1 MNKLKNIIERIGHM
15 FSPIKN
21 IVAPEHYSIYKEWDK
36 QRSLARTPNELAEI
50 DAIFTR
56 HMKQ

>member
-1 MNKLKNIIERIGHM
+1 M

-21 IVAPEHYSIYKEWDK
+21 IFAPEYYSFYREWDK
-36 QRSLARTPNELAEI
+36 QRSLARTPSELAEI
-50 DAIFTR
+50 DAIFSR

>member
-1 MNKLKNIIERIGHM
+1 MNKLKNIIERIRYM

-21 IVAPEHYSIYKEWDK
+21 IFAPEYYSFYREWDK
-36 QRSLARTPNELAEI
+36 QRSLARTPSELAEI
-50 DAIFTR
+50 DAIFSR